1 MVDRIVNDFAGTFVF
16 DVIVVVVGFFVVG
29 CDLLVPDTF
38 CVDDCVFCAA
48 TGFIVVVDI
57 SDFTSFFGIEEVVVG
72 LIVVLMIGFVGAVGF
87 AVVVVVFIVGF
98 VVVGGFFVVVVAGG
112 LLVGVV
118 DGLFEVVVVGVFVV
132 VIVVTLFEVVVVG
145 ILVVVVAE
153 GRLNVV
159 VVDGFFEVVV
169 MGILVVVVAEGRLK
183 VVVVEG
189 VFVVVVD
196 EGLFV
201 VVVVEGLFVVIVV
214 EVLFVVVVVE
224 VDEGLFVVE
233 VVESLF
239 VVVVEGFVDVVRV
252 VNGFIDVV
260 VLRTVVVA
268 VVVAIGVVLDAFE
281 YGIYA
286 SVEHAAS
293 SEPSAQSFC
302 PLQNRSHETHFC
314 SDTHSYPVSSH
325 NPKIL
330 SELFA
335 SKIDVSV
342 DSSTKISSGGK
353 VVKLTSSSSSTGIS
367 SADRIDLLFTCI
379 AKLGFYMI

>member
-16 DVIVVVVGFFVVG
+16 DVIVVVGVFVVG

-302 PLQNRSHETHFC
+302 PLQNRSHETHLC